1 MSIAPPPIAA
11 TKLVRRKCCSSG
23 AKFYLEPPDVDE
35 AIAYRVKGE
44 RPAPAGV
51 VEDTPPSESTT
62 WHESAHA
69 VFGHAF
75 GMTIDTIRVSKPAL
89 VKFHRGNNLAA
100 EMRIAIDFAG
110 AVGEMSRLRCW
121 STISP
126 DDEDDY
132 LSRIEAGLGGGCDE
146 CGMARW
152 AWMSVGLSAGKSA
165 AQEVFRAG
173 QRLALDIGQRREM
186 QQAIRALAAALMEK
200 QTLAGPDA
208 HTIIGRY
215 IEFGELANA
224 KENQEVACG

>member
-1 MSIAPPPIAA
+1 MTLPKLAA
-11 TKLVRRKCCSSG
+11 DEAAHKFVRRPCCPGG

-35 AIAYRVKGE
+35 AIAYRVKGK
-44 RPAPAGV
+44 RPEAAGEV
-51 VEDTPPSESTT
+51 DYTPPAESTA
-62 WHESAHA
+62 WHEASHA

-75 GMTIDTIRVSKPAL
+75 GMPVDTIRICKPAM

-152 AWMSVGLSAGKSA
+152 AWMSVGLSAGKVA
-165 AQEVFRAG
+165 AREVFRAG
-173 QRLALDIGQRREM
+173 QLLALSIGRRRDVLA
-186 QQAIRALAAALMEK
+186 AIRALAAALMEHH
-200 QTLAGPDA
+200 TMTGAEA
-208 HTIIGRY
+208 HAV
-215 IEFGELANA
+215 IEPYVQFGSLR
-224 KENQEVACG
+224 